1 MKRVLVT
8 GALGQLGSELTP
20 SLRGRYGREN
30 VLASDVRRPSEE
42 VLNSGPFE
50 LLDVTDI
57 ERTREVVKGFD
68 VDLIFHL
75 AAILSAAGELK
86 PQLAWHVNVN
96 GLRNILE
103 AAREFEVE
111 GVFFPSSIASF
122 GPETPREMAPQD
134 TIMRPRTIYGITK
147 LTGELLCDYYYS
159 KYGLDVRGLRYPG
172 IISSEALPGGGTT
185 DYAVEMFHYA
195 IKEGRY
201 MCFVK
206 RETVLPMIYMPDAI
220 RAAIELMEADISR
233 LKHHNAFNV
242 SGMSFSAGELEEE
255 IRRHIPNFAVEYRPD
270 FRQEI
275 ANTWP
280 RSIDDSAAREEWGW
294 KPLYSLPLM
303 AEDMIKRL
311 RERYGK
317 EGLIL

>member
-8 GALGQLGSELTP
+8 GALGQVGTELTP
-20 SLRGRYGREN
+20 KLRERYGMEN
-30 VLASDVRRPSEE
+30 VLATDIREPMGEAR
-42 VLNSGPFE
+42 LGPFE
-50 LLDVTDI
+50 LLDVTDL
-57 ERTREVVKGFD
+57 RRVREVIKEYEIDF
-68 VDLIFHL
+68 IFHL
-75 AAILSAAGELK
+75 AAVLSAAGEMR
-86 PQLAWHVNVN
+86 PQLAWRVNIE

-103 AAREFEVE
+103 AAREFNVE
-111 GVFFPSSIASF
+111 RVFFPSSIASF

-134 TIMRPRTIYGITK
+134 TIMRPKTMYGITK
-147 LTGELLCDYYYS
+147 LAGELLCDYYYY
-159 KYGLDVRGLRYPG
+159 KYGVDVRGVRYPG

-195 IKEGRY
+195 VKEGHY
-201 MCFVK
+201 VCFVR

-220 RAAIELMEADISR
+220 RAAIELMEVDISR

-255 IRRHIPNFAVEYRPD
+255 IRRHIPHFTVEYRPD

-275 ANTWP
+275 AETWP

-294 KPLYSLPLM
+294 RPLYNLSLM
-303 AEDMIKRL
+303 VEDMIMRL
-311 RERYGK
+311 KKKYEK
-317 EGLIL
+317 GLLS